1 METFEFK
8 VKIQANNN
16 EEAKKI
22 LKGLF
27 NIKRSVEPKDLIALI
42 NEDEETRKKI
52 KAMFSLKDAL
62 TLDEMQR
69 FAVAAVEKPHLI
81 KQAKMFI

>member
-8 VKIQANNN
+8 VKIQANTN

-27 NIKRSVEPKDLIALI
+27 NIKRSVEPEDLIALI
-42 NEDEETRKKI
+42 NEDEETKQKI
-52 KAMFSLKDAL
+52 KAMFSLKDVL

-69 FAVAAVEKPHLI
+69 FAVAAVEKPYLI
-81 KQAKMFI
+81 KQAKKFI